1 MLKFSFLVNCN
12 YIILI
17 YDRNY
22 LYCKRNRKKKREVE
36 KYLPNGADEFIKA
49 SSFICFV
56 NISIFVNKFLNKVEV
71 CVVFYLYLLL

>member
-22 LYCKRNRKKKREVE
+22 LYYKRNRKKREVE

-56 NISIFVNKFLNKVEV
+56 NISIFVNKFLNKVDV
-71 CVVFYLYLLL
+71 CVVFFKYLLL